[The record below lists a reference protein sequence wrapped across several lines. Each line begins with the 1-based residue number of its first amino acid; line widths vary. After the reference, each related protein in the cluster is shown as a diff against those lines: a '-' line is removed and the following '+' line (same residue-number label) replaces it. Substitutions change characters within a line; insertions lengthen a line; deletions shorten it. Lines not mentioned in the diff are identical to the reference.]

1 MLKRHIIPL
10 SLQPPFSPC
19 FASLTLSDLRIWF
32 VCNVFPNSQKSRVL
46 KPWNWWYVGIS
57 CWKLNGI
64 KWNVVRVS
72 TGLLKI
78 HKIHLQASCNYLYH
92 WYTILLED
100 SLENGVIKAAWDTA
114 GGGCLEKSREESM
127 TVVVCCRNTGGI
139 KKKCSC
145 DKIMAS
151 DNHNARL
158 RRQDWRGNKRQ
169 DLYNFLSF
177 KPHNVTT
184 EDCGKLLMLLEK
196 KWKYSRLW

>member
-1 MLKRHIIPL
+1 M
-10 SLQPPFSPC
+10 
-19 FASLTLSDLRIWF
+19 
-32 VCNVFPNSQKSRVL
+32 
-46 KPWNWWYVGIS
+46 
-57 CWKLNGI
+57 
-64 KWNVVRVS
+64 RVS

-196 KWKYSRLW
+196 NGNIQDYDNLHFRTVYKLPVRIYCNNVTKTERVRSKRRVQIITEIGK